1 MSSEHARTHNLEEL
15 ISAFNIII
23 GEEAL
28 HEYLKI
34 KVVTVEY

>member
-1 MSSEHARTHNLEEL
+1 MTPYGLVLSTNNCPSLP
-15 ISAFNIII
+15 I

-28 HEYLKI
+28 REYYKI